1 MIRLQNIHKS
11 YAMGRQSV
19 KVLHGVDLC
28 IKQGDMISIMGSS
41 GSGKTTLLNIIGL
54 MDAIDEGS
62 YFFEGKEIGNLSQT
76 EATLFRGHHMGF
88 LFQSFHLLPY
98 KSALDNVILPLR
110 YQKHIHRDEHQDRA
124 RNMLDRVGLS
134 DRVHHLPTE
143 LSGGQQQRVALAR
156 ALVSNPRVLL
166 ADEPTGALDSTT
178 TEQVMDLL
186 EEVNRQGITM
196 VIVTHEQDIAERTRR
211 QIIMKDGNIQ

>member
-1 MIRLQNIHKS
+1 
-11 YAMGRQSV
+11 MGQQKV
-19 KVLHGVDLC
+19 KVLHGVNLC
-28 IKQGDMISIMGSS
+28 IEQGDMISIMGSS

-54 MDAIDEGS
+54 MDAMDEGH
-62 YFFEGKEIGNLSQT
+62 YFFEEKEIGGLNQT
-76 EATLFRGHHMGF
+76 EATLFRGRHMGF

-110 YQKHIHRDEHQDRA
+110 YQKHIPRDEHEDRA
-124 RNMLDRVGLS
+124 RDMLDRVGLS
-134 DRVHHLPTE
+134 DRVLHLPTE

-166 ADEPTGALDSTT
+166 ADEPTGALDSST

-196 VIVTHEQDIAERTRR
+196 VIVTHEQEIADRTQR
-211 QIIMKDGNIQ
+211 QIFMKDGNIQ